1 MVYKHPGVKMEAF
14 VKNKINTLSD
24 VFCAWMGGIP
34 ENDNEIKYFLSRH
47 EDLAKLL
54 THRDIEHVVHF
65 HAYFPDEALKAV
77 FSLIPARVKL
87 ANGKEFAVFEP
98 HFIQMNTAEIK
109 RINSRAIN
117 VNMKKA
123 YDVYINN
130 YADKYMLMAANYN
143 KFRTANQRALNPEQA
158 KEWYRSRQ
166 LNMSEEE
173 KELKRKKARE
183 YARKWRA
190 EHSESA
196 VKAAAKQRK
205 RRQNRSEFQIIN
217 DRITSRKANRKYR
230 KNHKEEIRQ
239 KQKETRL
246 RLKEQNPELLK
257 EMDNKINSS
266 PKRAEIC
273 RTYYQKHKEEINRKA
288 KENPNTQIY
297 KKRYK
302 IKKRWQEKTG
312 PTVMNLLQ
320 ALALH
325 KQGGR

>member
-1 MVYKHPGVKMEAF
+1 MEAF

-34 ENDNEIKYFLSRH
+34 ENDNEIKYFLSKH

-54 THRDIEHVVHF
+54 THRDIEHIVHF
-65 HAYFPDEALKAV
+65 HAYFPDETLKAV
-77 FSLIPARVKL
+77 YSLIPARVKL
-87 ANGKEFAVFEP
+87 ANGREFAVFEP

-109 RINSRAIN
+109 RINSRA
-117 VNMKKA
+117 VNTDMRIAYNIYIHNYAEKYMYMKK
-123 YDVYINN
+123 
-130 YADKYMLMAANYN
+130 NYN

-158 KEWYRSRQ
+158 KEWYRNRQ

-173 KELKRKKARE
+173 KKLQRKKARE

-190 EHSESA
+190 EHPESA
-196 VKAAAKQRK
+196 VEAAAKQRK
-205 RRQNRSEFQIIN
+205 RRKHRNEIQIIN
-217 DRITSRKANRKYR
+217 DRINSRKANRKYR
-230 KNHKEEIRQ
+230 QVHKEEIRQ

-257 EMDNKINSS
+257 EMDKKANSS

-273 RTYYQKHKEEINRKA
+273 STYYQKHKEEINRKA

-297 KKRYK
+297 KKRYR
-302 IKKRWQEKTG
+302 IKKRWQETTG
-312 PTVMNLLQ
+312 PMVMNLLQ

-325 KQGGR
+325 KQSDR

>member
-1 MVYKHPGVKMEAF
+1 MEAF

-34 ENDNEIKYFLSRH
+34 ENDNEIKYFLSKH

-54 THRDIEHVVHF
+54 THRDIEHIVHF
-65 HAYFPDEALKAV
+65 HAYFPDETLKAV
-77 FSLIPARVKL
+77 YSLIPARVKL
-87 ANGKEFAVFEP
+87 ANGREFAVFEP

-109 RINSRAIN
+109 RINSRA
-117 VNMKKA
+117 VNTDMRIAYNIYIHNYAEKYMYMKK
-123 YDVYINN
+123 
-130 YADKYMLMAANYN
+130 NYN
-143 KFRTANQRALNPEQA
+143 KFRAANQRAINPEQA
-158 KEWYRSRQ
+158 KEWYRNRQ

-190 EHSESA
+190 EHPESA
-196 VKAAAKQRK
+196 VEAAAKQRK

-217 DRITSRKANRKYR
+217 DRITSRRANRKYR
-230 KNHKEEIRQ
+230 QNHKEEISQRQ
-239 KQKETRL
+239 KESRL

-257 EMDNKINSS
+257 EMDKKANFS

-297 KKRYK
+297 KKRYR
-302 IKKRWQEKTG
+302 IKKRWQETTG
-312 PTVMNLLQ
+312 PMVMNLLQ

-325 KQGGR
+325 KQSDR